1 VKTSPDSSPL
11 QRLRRLAAHPEFRA
25 GAREISGVAPGL
37 AAWGLMT
44 GVAMV
49 QSGMST
55 VEAVAM
61 TLLVF
66 AGSSQLAAIPLIAA
80 SAPVWVILATSFC
93 VNLRFVVFSAHLRA
107 YVMYLPR
114 WARLLA
120 GYVTAD
126 MTYVLFVRRYA
137 HPATAPAEREA
148 QMAYLAGG
156 GALNWASWQLASLTG
171 IALAQSVPLQWGLG
185 FAGILALTG
194 VAWGKRVFIRAD
206 LNVPQD
212 DAGRITED
220 TRIRASVPAIRM
232 ALEAGAAVMV
242 TSHLGRPTEGEFK
255 PEDSLAPVAAR
266 WPNCWAA
273 GAAGGQLGRRRG
285 RQARPG
291 GAAGELPRQQGRE
304 EEQRR
309 AGAKMAALCDIFVHD
324 AFGTA
329 HRAEASTYGIAQF
342 AKIACAGPLLA
353 AEIDAITKALAS
365 PKRPLVAI
373 VAGSKVSTKL
383 TILQALAGKVD
394 G

>member
-1 VKTSPDSSPL
+1 VKPSPDSSPL

-148 QMAYLAGG
+148 QLAYLAGG

-171 IALAQSVPLQWGLG
+171 IALAQSVPLHWGLG

-194 VAWGKRVFIRAD
+194 VACSLASI
-206 LNVPQD
+206 D
-212 DAGRITED
+212 DAAR
-220 TRIRASVPAIRM
+220 
-232 ALEAGAAVMV
+232 
-242 TSHLGRPTEGEFK
+242 LGRGGRCRGRGGICTAVQAQHRVCDRRGGGAEP
-255 PEDSLAPVAAR
+255 
-266 WPNCWAA
+266 AA
-273 GAAGGQLGRRRG
+273 GAAR
-285 RQARPG
+285 
-291 GAAGELPRQQGRE
+291 AAGSPRRCMT
-304 EEQRR
+304 RR
-309 AGAKMAALCDIFVHD
+309 AVPQANSTAVHGAEVH
-324 AFGTA
+324 
-329 HRAEASTYGIAQF
+329 
-342 AKIACAGPLLA
+342 P
-353 AEIDAITKALAS
+353 
-365 PKRPLVAI
+365 
-373 VAGSKVSTKL
+373 
-383 TILQALAGKVD
+383 
-394 G
+394 

>member
-1 VKTSPDSSPL
+1 VKPSPDSSPL

-148 QMAYLAGG
+148 QTGLPGRRRRAELGELAAGQPDRHRAGAVGAAAMGAGLCRHPGTDRRGVFAGLIDDATRFGRGGRCRGRGGICAAVQAQHRVCDRRGG
-156 GALNWASWQLASLTG
+156 GAE
-171 IALAQSVPLQWGLG
+171 P
-185 FAGILALTG
+185 
-194 VAWGKRVFIRAD
+194 
-206 LNVPQD
+206 
-212 DAGRITED
+212 
-220 TRIRASVPAIRM
+220 
-232 ALEAGAAVMV
+232 
-242 TSHLGRPTEGEFK
+242 
-255 PEDSLAPVAAR
+255 
-266 WPNCWAA
+266 AA
-273 GAAGGQLGRRRG
+273 GAARAARSPGRCMT
-285 RQARPG
+285 
-291 GAAGELPRQQGRE
+291 
-304 EEQRR
+304 RR
-309 AGAKMAALCDIFVHD
+309 AVPQANSTAVHGAEVH
-324 AFGTA
+324 
-329 HRAEASTYGIAQF
+329 
-342 AKIACAGPLLA
+342 P
-353 AEIDAITKALAS
+353 
-365 PKRPLVAI
+365 
-373 VAGSKVSTKL
+373 
-383 TILQALAGKVD
+383 
-394 G
+394 